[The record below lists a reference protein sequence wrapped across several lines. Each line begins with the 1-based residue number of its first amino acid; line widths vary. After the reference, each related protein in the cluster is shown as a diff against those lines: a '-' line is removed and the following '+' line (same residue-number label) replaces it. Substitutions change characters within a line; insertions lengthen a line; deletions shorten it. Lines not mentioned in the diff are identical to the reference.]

1 MDSDLDGHEVSNIIE
16 ALGKNDDLREEW
28 KTYHLIGDTLRRSSR
43 LSMNMSSSVNQ
54 KLKIEPTILS
64 PNPSDIAK
72 KLKRKIFAFSMA
84 ASVVAMVSSWLIMH
98 NNTYESQQTLV
109 ATKHP
114 NRDNHLTVTPVMVS
128 SPASVHNYPH
138 PPVEINNYLFVHR
151 EFSPGITM
159 RGQITNVHD
168 VSEYHERYGR

>member
-1 MDSDLDGHEVSNIIE
+1 MDGELDKYETSNIIE
-16 ALGKNDDLREEW
+16 ELRRNDDWREEW

-43 LSMNMSSSVNQ
+43 LSMSMSSSVNQ
-54 KLKIEPTILS
+54 KLRIEPTVLS
-64 PNPSDIAK
+64 PNPSNIAK
-72 KLKRKIFAFSMA
+72 KLRHKIFAFSMA

-98 NNTYESQQTLV
+98 NTYEPQQTLV

-128 SPASVHNYPH
+128 SPASARNYPH